1 MVLLSMCIVIARH
14 CSSFPSHLTHI
25 SMEKGYTFVYK
36 TNFTYKG
43 FHNISPLIKI
53 CLRRHG
59 GFKCVTALTFANKT
73 ISRIFWQIKNIP
85 AYVYIYHL
93 FFCYYSCLELK
104 HNMRDG

>member
-1 MVLLSMCIVIARH
+1 MYGFKTLNQWFCLVCVYIVIARH

-53 CLRRHG
+53 CLRRQG

-73 ISRIFWQIKNIP
+73 ISKIFWQIK
-85 AYVYIYHL
+85 IYLHMCTFITYFSVIIL
-93 FFCYYSCLELK
+93 V
-104 HNMRDG
+104 

>member
-14 CSSFPSHLTHI
+14 CSSFPSHLTHLTHI

-53 CLRRHG
+53 CLRRQG

-73 ISRIFWQIKNIP
+73 ISKIFWQIKNIP
-85 AYVYIYHL
+85 AYVHL
-93 FFCYYSCLELK
+93 SLIFLLLFLFRIEA
-104 HNMRDG
+104 

>member
-53 CLRRHG
+53 CLRRQG

-73 ISRIFWQIKNIP
+73 ISKNIL
-85 AYVYIYHL
+85 ANQKYTCICVHL
-93 FFCYYSCLELK
+93 SLIFLLLFLFRIEA
-104 HNMRDG
+104 

>member
-36 TNFTYKG
+36 TNFTYEG

-53 CLRRHG
+53 CLRRQG
-59 GFKCVTALTFANKT
+59 GFKT
-73 ISRIFWQIKNIP
+73 ISKIFWQIKNIP

-104 HNMRDG
+104 HNMQDG